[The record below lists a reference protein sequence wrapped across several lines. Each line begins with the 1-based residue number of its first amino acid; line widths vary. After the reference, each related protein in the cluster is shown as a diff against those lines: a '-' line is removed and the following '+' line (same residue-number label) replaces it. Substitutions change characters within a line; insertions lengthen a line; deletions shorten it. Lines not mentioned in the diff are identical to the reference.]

1 MDSSLRRI
9 ASHYLLTPQG
19 FQPRPLLTIR
29 CYADGSHEIVAVE
42 QYTEGLDSMA
52 GVEFYSGIL
61 CAGFVNAHSHL
72 ELSYLRGAIAEGEG
86 FAAFAESIG
95 RVRGNFSEEE
105 RTTAI
110 AKADRTMWEEGIDA
124 VGDIVN
130 GATSFSAKAASS
142 ILYHNFV
149 EVFGLRECNL
159 NRQRELLN
167 YPNTSLTPHSTYSV
181 AEAPFREACE
191 NDIDKPLSIHFME
204 SKAEAELYIGSGSLH
219 EWYERV
225 GFRCDFLHYETPAKR
240 IVACTPKERSVLLV
254 HNCAISSRDIEVIMS
269 HFTAPVF
276 WVLCPRSNDYISRIK
291 PQSVELLRSYGSN
304 VNICIGTDSLASNWS
319 LSMVEEMKM
328 FSDIPLAEVL
338 RWATINGAKALNIAD
353 KYGSI
358 EVGKRSGIVNLT
370 GVNLDDFTLTD
381 TSKAVRIL

>member
-1 MDSSLRRI
+1 MDSSLRKI

-19 FQPRPLLTIR
+19 FQPRPLITIR
-29 CYADGSHEIVAVE
+29 VDTEGGHEIVAVE

-130 GATSFSAKAASS
+130 GATSFSAKVASP

-370 GVNLDDFTLTD
+370 GVNLDNFTLTD

>member
-1 MDSSLRRI
+1 MDSSLRKI

-19 FQPRPLLTIR
+19 FQPRPLITIR
-29 CYADGSHEIVAVE
+29 VDTEGGHEIVAVE

-130 GATSFSAKAASS
+130 GATSFSAKVASP

-338 RWATINGAKALNIAD
+338 RWATINGEMALGIAD

-370 GVNLDDFTLTD
+370 GVNLDNFTLTD

>member
-1 MDSSLRRI
+1 
-9 ASHYLLTPQG
+9 
-19 FQPRPLLTIR
+19 
-29 CYADGSHEIVAVE
+29 
-42 QYTEGLDSMA
+42 MA

-130 GATSFSAKAASS
+130 GATSFSAKAASP

-181 AEAPFREACE
+181 AEAPFQEACE

-291 PQSVELLRSYGSN
+291 PQSVELLRSCGSN

-370 GVNLDDFTLTD
+370 GVNLDNFTLTD